1 MVRTRSRATSPGR
14 QGSRGA
20 SSDPQRD
27 RQSAPVMQTSSVQNM
42 QSMAAA
48 MAELTRQNQ
57 ELRMEISQ
65 RRQTREEHAGQTQG
79 HCDRENTEVG
89 SQFKGTTSR
98 TVPHLKEE
106 MDQMKKVM
114 EEMKENMRRTNPIED
129 LVHRTDSPFTASI
142 NGHPLPS
149 KFKLPS
155 LDSYDGTR
163 DPFDHIATFKMTMH
177 LQGVPDEIMCRAFP
191 TTLKGPARVWF
202 SKIPPSSVS
211 SFEELSKLFVNNF
224 IGGQRHKRS
233 SSSLLTIE
241 QGENESLRSFIT
253 RFNREA
259 LSVDE
264 VDDKLLLAAFHN
276 GINSDL
282 FIHKLYE
289 KEPQTMAELVHSTQN
304 FMNAEDAIIAKK
316 RKRAERMEAHPVRH
330 SEQAPRPKKGRT
342 EDRKERDG
350 RKTGPLGRSQNY
362 TPLNAPL
369 NQVLMQI
376 KDDPSLKWPEKM
388 KGDPNKRNKNKYC
401 RFHRD
406 HGHDTDECYDLK

>member
-14 QGSRGA
+14 QGSKGA

-57 ELRMEISQ
+57 ELRMKITQ

-79 HCDRENTEVG
+79 HDDTQNTEIG
-89 SQFKGTTSR
+89 SQFRGTTSR

-163 DPFDHIATFKMTMH
+163 DPFDHIATFKTTMH

-289 KEPQTMAELVHSTQN
+289 KEPQTMAELVHS
-304 FMNAEDAIIAKK
+304 A
-316 RKRAERMEAHPVRH
+316 
-330 SEQAPRPKKGRT
+330 
-342 EDRKERDG
+342 
-350 RKTGPLGRSQNY
+350 
-362 TPLNAPL
+362 
-369 NQVLMQI
+369 
-376 KDDPSLKWPEKM
+376 
-388 KGDPNKRNKNKYC
+388 
-401 RFHRD
+401 
-406 HGHDTDECYDLK
+406 